1 MEQEHTKAAETHAVE
16 RYALGEMTEDER
28 LAFEDHYFDCR
39 ICAAEV
45 TYAMQMMS
53 AGQVVARED
62 QSKKVVPM
70 PSRSRRWF
78 PQAAAAALILSV
90 VGNGMQFA
98 RMQQLQAPTVL
109 ESVWLTDLV
118 RDEGKPSVKQIPAG
132 RRALLGFDIDSKEV
146 PDHYLCEIR
155 DQDGKLRDA
164 VKVTVE
170 RAAEPVSLLTGELPA
185 GRYELVI
192 RGVRK
197 DGNRF
202 EVTRYQI
209 LAVGERKQGV
219 QQHAP

>member
-90 VGNGMQFA
+90 VGNGYQYLTRTAQVMPA
-98 RMQQLQAPTVL
+98 VAVVPIGGVHVEIETEPVRNEAPAEATTVRAGSL
-109 ESVWLTDLV
+109 ALDLFIPTG
-118 RDEGKPSVKQIPAG
+118 EGAAG
-132 RRALLGFDIDSKEV
+132 YV
-146 PDHYLCEIR
+146 CEIR
-155 DQDGKLRDA
+155 DSDGKTLYSYPVSA
-164 VKVTVE
+164 K
-170 RAAEPVSLLTGELPA
+170 AAADPVSLPCVLPA
-185 GRYELVI
+185 GKYFLVI
-192 RGVRK
+192 EGVRK
-197 DGNRF
+197 DGTRF
-202 EVTRYQI
+202 PISRNSINV
-209 LAVGERKQGV
+209 VGER
-219 QQHAP
+219 